1 MERLM
6 GKVIDVHE
14 VQDELNRAARD
25 AKHGPADVRA
35 GRFVAGAGSA
45 SQPTGE
51 RERTTRRVGGAARK
65 TQRGPADVRAGR
77 MLPVESSLMT
87 DVQYDEKTREL
98 DIRFT
103 SGKTYRYF
111 DVPKN
116 VYSRLLRAKS
126 KGEFFNEEIKEIYQ
140 YAEMRGRRR

>member
-6 GKVIDVHE
+6 GKVIDVDE
-14 VQDELNRAARD
+14 VQDELSRAARD
-25 AKHGPADVRA
+25 AKHGSRDVRA
-35 GRFVAGAGSA
+35 GRFVAGAASA
-45 SQPTGE
+45 SPPEGKRGLTD
-51 RERTTRRVGGAARK
+51 RAGGAARK
-65 TQRGPADVRAGR
+65 TQGGPVDVRAGR

-87 DVQYDEKTREL
+87 DVKYDEKAREL

-116 VYSRLLRAKS
+116 VYIRLLGAKS
-126 KGEFFNEEIKEIYQ
+126 KGEFFNDEIKEIYQ